1 MRLKYAVPA
10 VALFAGLL
18 VNTSISFAK
27 KEYTVKE
34 KKPCIFCHTVAN
46 PKDGK
51 SLKPAGEYY
60 EKHKTLQGYSDKK

>member
-1 MRLKYAVPA
+1 MRLKYLVPA

-18 VNTSISFAK
+18 ANTTISFAK

-34 KKPCIFCHTVAN
+34 KKPCIFCHTTAA

-51 SLKPAGEYY
+51 NLKPAGEYY
-60 EKHKTLQGYSDKK
+60 EKHKTLKGFSG